1 MPDDTTSSITFA
13 GFVLSLVTTAAV
25 HFGDMPDPVTGE
37 SRPANI
43 EGASQMIEILA
54 MLDEKTRG
62 NLTAQERS
70 LLDQVLYELRMRFV
84 AAQQQTVADAPRI
97 IQP

>member
-1 MPDDTTSSITFA
+1 MTDQTTPSITFT

-25 HFGDMPDPVTGE
+25 HFGDMPDPATGE
-37 SRPANI
+37 NRTPNLEA
-43 EGASQMIEILA
+43 ASQMIEILA

-62 NLTAQERS
+62 NLDAQERS

-84 AAQQQTVADAPRI
+84 ATKDKAASSPLI